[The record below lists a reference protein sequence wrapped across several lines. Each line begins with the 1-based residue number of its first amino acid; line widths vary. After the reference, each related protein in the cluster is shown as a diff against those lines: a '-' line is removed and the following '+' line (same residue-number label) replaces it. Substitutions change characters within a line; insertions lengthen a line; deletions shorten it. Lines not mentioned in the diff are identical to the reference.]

1 MASILAMWSGGGY
14 IESFPNAALKFS
26 PVDNKT
32 LKKLNILIDR
42 TLIPRGF
49 LLFLLLCLFLVIK
62 CPFSSKMMLARDRI
76 FKIFPY

>member
-42 TLIPRGF
+42 TL
-49 LLFLLLCLFLVIK
+49 LFQEDFSFF
-62 CPFSSKMMLARDRI
+62 FSSV
-76 FKIFPY
+76 YSW